1 MIHLSL
7 PASLTNSSI
16 PLMTFFISLCPAIT
30 ASNIISSDNI
40 SASDSTIRMASL
52 VPATIRSSFEF
63 SMLLTEGLIT
73 HLLSI

>member
-1 MIHLSL
+1 MVHLSL
-7 PASLTNSSI
+7 PASVTNSSM
-16 PLMTFFISLCPAIT
+16 PLIIFFISSCPAIT

-52 VPATIRSSFEF
+52 VPATMRSSFEF

-73 HLLSI
+73 YLLSI